1 MGFTG
6 EAVRQGNS
14 TRFGVDSVGAT
25 PRAFVSF
32 NGEPYVITR
41 DGLIHI
47 TDLANGSGVLIQN
60 NSGYNLSSP
69 DPTCAFVYNARM
81 YFLDRGGNTLQ
92 IFDDPLTGD
101 VSLIDFFTNIGTP
114 SGAATDGTT
123 VWIYD
128 ASFDALHTIDPDTAA
143 TTLLGTVGF
152 DVTTPSNNITGMF
165 YYDGKLY
172 LLDNGTELLFVIE
185 DPSAATLEAT
195 AVDVNVVEFGAS
207 QRGVNGGSV
216 HDGEA
221 YMAGGN
227 PDALYRF
234 YNVRWNE
241 TIAAIEVDSGGD
253 GSLDLSTVSSDA
265 TSFEFVPS
273 YTAPSWLTISGN
285 DLVITGAPDVTSD
298 TDYSPE
304 VRAVRGSFHEDETL
318 TVRVSPAGAVITA
331 PTEPTSL
338 QFFPFEDQIV
348 AIWQPASDNG
358 GESPLRYDVRI
369 DGGPW
374 ISTDLEAVYTFQGL
388 SPETE
393 YTIEVAQ
400 VNSAGRGAIASGM
413 STTDAASITVPSA
426 PTSLSLS
433 ETHNSIVVTWAA
445 ANDNGGESP
454 IRYDIRIDG
463 GSWID
468 TGLDPMHTFS
478 SLSAETEY
486 TIEVAQVN
494 SVGRGTAVSGTVTT
508 DAAPIVIAIPGA
520 PRSLSLSETHNS
532 IVVTWVAAANNGGE
546 SPTRYD
552 IRINNGNWIDTGL
565 DLTHT
570 FASLSAETEY
580 TIEVVEVNSAGRGA
594 VASASVTTDAA
605 PVVITTPG
613 APRSLALT
621 ETHNSIVATWRAAA
635 NNGGES
641 PTHYDVRIEGGG
653 WIDAGLDLTHTFENL
668 SAETEYTIEIAQV
681 NSAGRG
687 DIASESVTTDAVP
700 VVITVPSA
708 PRNLTADAGEDYVDL
723 DWNAPADTGGAVVE
737 AYKYRRREGS
747 GTWGPWTAIG
757 SIATQYRVTGL
768 TPDTT
773 YSFEVRG
780 VNSAG
785 DGTPSQTVNVRTDA
799 LPLILTPPSAPQNLR
814 VTGTDPTSID
824 LDWNAPANNGGA
836 VIEAYKYRQRK
847 GSGSWR
853 PWTAIGST
861 ATRYTVTGLDP
872 DAQYTFQ
879 VRAVNS
885 EGDGTPSQTVTART
899 DMALPL
905 GTPQNIEVELTST
918 TALLKWAAA
927 TAGGAVEEY
936 EVSYAEGASPG
947 TTWIPTGSTG
957 TRFFVKGLKRGT
969 QYTFRVRGRNSGGAG
984 AASRAVTQKTPIASL
999 HNALFFKE
1007 CVNYFDN
1014 GGRVS
1019 EHGNASNI
1027 IRAVADNDYKT
1038 FTREKDLVLNIAV
1051 GGNPTRVDAIFVKGQ
1066 DIERHSAE
1074 PTGGT
1079 GSGYSNRRMPS
1090 TVKNWEGTDVSTVV
1104 AGFQHD
1110 LYLLDSH
1117 FTATS
1122 VRVTFTGTD
1131 VKITEIML
1139 LEFGL
1144 EIDSNADF
1152 TEIATN
1158 FVDRTG
1164 VVHPDPSG
1172 GISYTPPLGGGRDRW
1187 QIDYAVKVVPGKTL
1201 LETPEDFLYWRAK
1214 NRNHV
1219 FCMEPSRFPWRIF
1232 PAVFVGKSVPVRYR
1246 TDDKTGGEIL
1256 NFRVAEQ

>member
-14 TRFGVDSVGAT
+14 YRFGVDSVGSI

-32 NGEPYVITR
+32 NGEPYVVTR

-47 TDLANGSGVLIQN
+47 TDLENGSGVLIQN
-60 NSGYNLSSP
+60 NTGYDLANA
-69 DPTCAFVYNARM
+69 DPTSAFVYNSRM
-81 YFLDRGGNTLQ
+81 YFLDRNGDVLVV
-92 IFDDPLTGD
+92 FDDPLTGD
-101 VSLIDFFTNIGTP
+101 VGIIDFYTSIQSP
-114 SGAATDGTT
+114 SAAATDGTT
-123 VWIYD
+123 VWVYD
-128 ASFDALHTIDPDTAA
+128 SIFDTLYTINPDTAA
-143 TTLLGTVGF
+143 TTSLGTVGF
-152 DVTTPSNNITGMF
+152 DVTTPSNNIGGMF
-165 YYDGKLY
+165 YYEGKLY
-172 LLDNGTELLFVIE
+172 LLDNGTELMFVID
-185 DPSAATLEAT
+185 DPSASTLEAT
-195 AVDVNVVEFGAS
+195 AVDVSVTEFGVS
-207 QRGVNGGSV
+207 QVGVNGGSV
-216 HDGEA
+216 HLGEA

-234 YNVRWNE
+234 YNVRWDE
-241 TIAAIEVDSGGD
+241 TIAAIEVNAGGN
-253 GSLDLSTVSSDA
+253 GSLDLSTVSKDA
-265 TSFEFVPS
+265 TSFVFVPG
-273 YTAPSWLTISGN
+273 YTAPSWLTISGME
-285 DLVITGAPDVTSD
+285 LVITNAPGVTED
-298 TDYSPE
+298 TDFSPE
-304 VRAVRGSFHEDETL
+304 VRALRGTKYEDETL
-318 TVRVSPAGAVITA
+318 TVRVSAAGSTITA
-331 PTEPTSL
+331 PGPPRSLVFTESHNFIAVTW
-338 QFFPFEDQIV
+338 V
-348 AIWQPASDNG
+348 AASDNG
-358 GESPLRYDVRI
+358 GENPIRYDVRI
-369 DGGPW
+369 DGGAW
-374 ISTDLEAVYTFQGL
+374 IDTGL
-388 SPETE
+388 NLFYVFHSLLPETE
-393 YTIEVAQ
+393 YLIEVVQ
-400 VNSAGRGAIASGM
+400 VNSAGRGTIAS
-413 STTDAASITVPSA
+413 
-426 PTSLSLS
+426 
-433 ETHNSIVVTWAA
+433 E
-445 ANDNGGESP
+445 
-454 IRYDIRIDG
+454 R
-463 GSWID
+463 
-468 TGLDPMHTFS
+468 
-478 SLSAETEY
+478 
-486 TIEVAQVN
+486 
-494 SVGRGTAVSGTVTT
+494 VTT
-508 DAAPIVIAIPGA
+508 DAAPVVITSPGA
-520 PRSLSLSETHNS
+520 PRSLSLTETYNS
-532 IVVTWVAAANNGGE
+532 IVATWTAADDNGGE
-546 SPTRYD
+546 SPTHYD
-552 IRINNGNWIDTGL
+552 IRIDGGAWIDTGL

-570 FASLSAETEY
+570 FSNLSAETEY

-594 VASASVTTDAA
+594 IASAGVTTDAA

-613 APRSLALT
+613 APRSLSLT
-621 ETHNSIVATWRAAA
+621 ETHNRIVATWRAAA

-723 DWNAPADTGGAVVE
+723 DWNAPADTGGAV
-737 AYKYRRREGS
+737 
-747 GTWGPWTAIG
+747 
-757 SIATQYRVTGL
+757 
-768 TPDTT
+768 
-773 YSFEVRG
+773 
-780 VNSAG
+780 
-785 DGTPSQTVNVRTDA
+785 
-799 LPLILTPPSAPQNLR
+799 
-814 VTGTDPTSID
+814 
-824 LDWNAPANNGGA
+824 
-836 VIEAYKYRQRK
+836 IEAYKYRQRK
-847 GSGSWR
+847 GSGTWG
-853 PWTAIGST
+853 PWTAISST

-1019 EHGNASNI
+1019 EHGNPSNI

-1051 GGNPTRVDAIFVKGQ
+1051 GGHPTRVDAIFVKGTGF
-1066 DIERHSAE
+1066 ERHSAV
-1074 PTGGT
+1074 PTGGS
-1079 GSGYSNRRMPS
+1079 GSGWTDRIVPS
-1090 TVKNWEGTDVSTVV
+1090 TVKNWEGTEVSTIVN
-1104 AGFQHD
+1104 GFQHD

-1122 VRVTFTGTD
+1122 VRLTFTGTD
-1131 VKITEIML
+1131 AKIYEIML

-1172 GISYTPPLGGGRDRW
+1172 GISYTPPIGGGRDRW

-1219 FCMEPSRFPWRIF
+1219 HAQEPSRFPWRVF
-1232 PAVFVGKSVPVRYR
+1232 PAVFLGKSVPVRYR
-1246 TDDKTGGEIL
+1246 TDDKIGGEIL

>member
-1 MGFTG
+1 MAFTG

-14 TRFGVDSVGAT
+14 YRFGVDSVGSI

-32 NGEPYVITR
+32 NGEPYVVTR

-47 TDLANGSGVLIQN
+47 TDLENGSGVLIQN
-60 NSGYNLSSP
+60 NTGYDLADA
-69 DPTCAFVYNARM
+69 DPTSAFVYNSRM
-81 YFLDRGGNTLQ
+81 YFLDRNGDVLVV
-92 IFDDPLTGD
+92 FDDPLTGD
-101 VSLIDFFTNIGTP
+101 VGIIDFYTSIQSP
-114 SGAATDGTT
+114 SAAATDGTT
-123 VWIYD
+123 VWVYD
-128 ASFDALHTIDPDTAA
+128 SIFDTLYTINPDTAA
-143 TTLLGTVGF
+143 TTSLGTVGF
-152 DVTTPSNNITGMF
+152 DVTTPSNNIGGMF
-165 YYDGKLY
+165 YYEGKLY
-172 LLDNGTELLFVIE
+172 LLDNGTELMFVID
-185 DPSAATLEAT
+185 DPSASTLEAT
-195 AVDVNVVEFGAS
+195 VVDVSVTEFGVS
-207 QRGVNGGSV
+207 QVGVNGGDV

-234 YNVRWNE
+234 YNVRWDE
-241 TIAAIEVDSGGD
+241 TIAAIEVDAGGN
-253 GSLDLSTVSSDA
+253 GSLDLSTVSKDA
-265 TSFEFVPS
+265 TSFVFVPG
-273 YTAPSWLTISGN
+273 YTAPSWLTISGME
-285 DLVITGAPDVTSD
+285 LVITNAPGVTED
-298 TDYSPE
+298 TDFSPE
-304 VRAVRGSFHEDETL
+304 VRALRGTKYEDETL
-318 TVRVSPAGAVITA
+318 TVRVSAAGSTITA
-331 PTEPTSL
+331 PGPPRSLVFTESHNFIAVTW
-338 QFFPFEDQIV
+338 V
-348 AIWQPASDNG
+348 AASDNG
-358 GESPLRYDVRI
+358 GENPIRYDVRI
-369 DGGPW
+369 DGGAW
-374 ISTDLEAVYTFQGL
+374 IDTGL
-388 SPETE
+388 NLFYVFHSLLPETE
-393 YTIEVAQ
+393 YLIEVVQ
-400 VNSAGRGAIASGM
+400 VNSAGRGTIAS
-413 STTDAASITVPSA
+413 
-426 PTSLSLS
+426 
-433 ETHNSIVVTWAA
+433 E
-445 ANDNGGESP
+445 
-454 IRYDIRIDG
+454 R
-463 GSWID
+463 
-468 TGLDPMHTFS
+468 
-478 SLSAETEY
+478 
-486 TIEVAQVN
+486 
-494 SVGRGTAVSGTVTT
+494 VTT
-508 DAAPIVIAIPGA
+508 DAAPVVITTPGA
-520 PRSLSLSETHNS
+520 PRSLSLTETYNS
-532 IVVTWVAAANNGGE
+532 IVATWTAADDNGGE
-546 SPTRYD
+546 SPTHYD
-552 IRINNGNWIDTGL
+552 IRIDGGAWIDTGL

-570 FASLSAETEY
+570 FSNLSAETEY

-594 VASASVTTDAA
+594 IASAGVTTDAA

-613 APRSLALT
+613 APRSLSLT
-621 ETHNSIVATWRAAA
+621 ETHNRIVATWRAAA

-641 PTHYDVRIEGGG
+641 PTHYDVRIESGG

-723 DWNAPADTGGAVVE
+723 DWNAPADTGGAV
-737 AYKYRRREGS
+737 
-747 GTWGPWTAIG
+747 
-757 SIATQYRVTGL
+757 
-768 TPDTT
+768 
-773 YSFEVRG
+773 
-780 VNSAG
+780 
-785 DGTPSQTVNVRTDA
+785 
-799 LPLILTPPSAPQNLR
+799 
-814 VTGTDPTSID
+814 
-824 LDWNAPANNGGA
+824 
-836 VIEAYKYRQRK
+836 IEAYKYRQRK
-847 GSGSWR
+847 GSGTWG
-853 PWTAIGST
+853 PWTAISST

-1019 EHGNASNI
+1019 EYGNPSNI

-1051 GGNPTRVDAIFVKGQ
+1051 GENPTRVDAIFVKGTGF
-1066 DIERHSAE
+1066 ERHSAV
-1074 PTGGT
+1074 PTGGS
-1079 GSGYSNRRMPS
+1079 GSGWTDRIVPS
-1090 TVKNWEGTDVSTVV
+1090 TVKNWEGTEVSTIVN
-1104 AGFQHD
+1104 GFQHD

-1122 VRVTFTGTD
+1122 VRLTFTGTD
-1131 VKITEIML
+1131 AKIYEIML

-1172 GISYTPPLGGGRDRW
+1172 GISYTPPIGGGRDRW
-1187 QIDYAVKVVPGKTL
+1187 QIDYVVKIVNNKTL
-1201 LETPEDFLYWRAK
+1201 LQTPEEFLYWRSK

-1219 FCMEPSRFPWRIF
+1219 HAQEPSRFPWRVF
-1232 PAVFVGKSVPVRYR
+1232 PAVFLGKSVPVRYR
-1246 TDDKTGGEIL
+1246 TDDKIGGEIL